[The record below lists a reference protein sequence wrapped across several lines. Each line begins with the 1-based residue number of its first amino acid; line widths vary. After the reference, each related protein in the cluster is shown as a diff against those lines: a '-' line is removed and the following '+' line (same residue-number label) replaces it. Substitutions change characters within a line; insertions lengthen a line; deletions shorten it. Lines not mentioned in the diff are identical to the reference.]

1 MLSKQ
6 KETFVPPDASFLYAS
21 LSTPCGSEIRSVPR
35 FPSRFMP
42 FIHKICI
49 NYFIHYFSL
58 SVASALSLF
67 GILLSVGR
75 FLYGNVVDRI
85 GAYRANYFFGGAVI
99 IGQLLCCLACTQ
111 QPAILYLAMTSRGL
125 CLPLSIVGYSM
136 RATDFSDAPPIV
148 RRCSASNSFTV
159 PTPWPLK
166 PSRASS

>member
-21 LSTPCGSEIRSVPR
+21 LPTPCGSEIRSVPC

-49 NYFIHYFSL
+49 NYFMHYFSL
-58 SVASALSLF
+58 SAAAALSLF
-67 GILLSVGR
+67 GLLLSLGR

-85 GAYRANYFFGGAVI
+85 GAYRFFRCATYSQALQCI
-99 IGQLLCCLACTQ
+99 QL
-111 QPAILYLAMTSRGL
+111 
-125 CLPLSIVGYSM
+125 
-136 RATDFSDAPPIV
+136 
-148 RRCSASNSFTV
+148 FTV

-166 PSRASS
+166 PSRAP